1 MVRRR
6 GNQRDARYRIAQFG
20 DVWGDFITRQLATFT
35 RFRPTGDFDLDDVGI
50 DPGRLA

>member
-20 DVWGDFITRQLATFT
+20 DVRGDFITRQLATFT
-35 RFRPTGDFDLDDVGI
+35 RFRLGDFDLDDVGI
-50 DPGRLA
+50 DRRLA